1 MIACKSAAYST
12 GYEACIE
19 IRLRDNGGML
29 DEHRI
34 SEKVGRND
42 QCPCGSGKK
51 YKHCCLREAHAAIY
65 ESPWRKQHDA
75 SGRLT
80 SEFMRFANSEFG
92 EALLEAWQDFNQE
105 FLPPLIDEFPG
116 EEQIFMPYFLFDW
129 DPDRPVRS
137 RAKQRK
143 PGIVA
148 QAFVEKRAKRLG
160 ELEQIILHLSIYTPL
175 SFYEVLQVRPGFGM
189 RLRDVFLGTEV
200 EVEEHAGSDFLQP
213 GDIVYAQ
220 LCRLPEVTA
229 VGRMAPHALRPG
241 LKAELVELRAWM
253 RRKAARQNRELNEG
267 DLVLYEEKL
276 RAQYLNARDAMFTP
290 PVLTNTDG
298 DLFHFHTLRYE
309 VGSAQVAF
317 DALAP
322 LSWGV
327 TREELLEEAEM
338 NPDGSLRSVHFDW
351 RKSGNAMH
359 KSWDNTIL
367 GHLKIEGR
375 SLTVEVNSAKRAE
388 KIRGEIEKRLGFL
401 AVHKGTSTQ
410 SQEQMRQAIEQ
421 KKLTQNFGQAEAEFT
436 ATDPEAREIAAEMLR
451 QHAEE
456 WIDTK
461 IPALRGRTP
470 RQAVADAD
478 GREMVEGLLKEW
490 ERRNQDSN
498 DPVMRSFD
506 VNTVRRKLGL

>member
-1 MIACKSAAYST
+1 MP
-12 GYEACIE
+12 
-19 IRLRDNGGML
+19 
-29 DEHRI
+29 DEHRVP
-34 SEKVGRND
+34 EKVGRND
-42 QCPCGSGKK
+42 PCPCGSGKK

-80 SEFMRFANSEFG
+80 SEFLRFANSEFG

-105 FLPPLIDEFPG
+105 FLPPLIDKFPG

-129 DPDRPVRS
+129 NPDRPVRS

-148 QAFVEKRAKRLG
+148 QAFIEKRAKRLG

-290 PVLTNTDG
+290 PKLANTDG
-298 DLFHFHTLRYE
+298 DPLHLHTLRYE

-322 LSWGV
+322 LAWGI
-327 TREELLEEAEM
+327 TKEELLEDAQM
-338 NPDGSLRSVHFDW
+338 NPDGSLRSTQIDW
-351 RKSGNAMH
+351 RKPGNAMH

-367 GHLKIEGR
+367 GNLKIEGR
-375 SLTVEVNSAKRAE
+375 MLTVEVNSARRAE
-388 KIRGEIEKRLGFL
+388 TIREEIEKRLGFL
-401 AVHKGTSTQ
+401 AVHKATSTQ
-410 SQEQMRQAIEQ
+410 SQEQMKQAIEHKRRTKEYEQ
-421 KKLTQNFGQAEAEFT
+421 EVPELQAAGSEAQ
-436 ATDPEAREIAAEMLR
+436 EIAAEMLR

-461 IPALRGRTP
+461 IPALRGSTP
-470 RQAVADAD
+470 REAVANAD
-478 GREMVEGLLKEW
+478 GREVVEGLLKEW
-490 ERRNQDSN
+490 ERSNQASS
-498 DPVMRSFD
+498 DPVMRRFD
-506 VNTVRRKLGL
+506 VNVVRRKLGL